1 MTHSCAAGSGGYPDS
16 AAAALA
22 VGDSQ
27 LSAPLDG
34 PQQGSCLT
42 QGYTPPWGNQHQMTA
57 HRDTKAPS
65 SFYWRPF
72 YTDIQHPVG
81 LAEYNGIKVQL
92 LPLPKSVSLTPPTGV
107 VS

>member
-57 HRDTKAPS
+57 VG
-65 SFYWRPF
+65 
-72 YTDIQHPVG
+72 IQ
-81 LAEYNGIKVQL
+81 
-92 LPLPKSVSLTPPTGV
+92 TPPAPFTGDNFTLI
-107 VS
+107 SSTL